1 MNYNKNNAKQTKK
14 DALEDYVP
22 VHARVA
28 AFYKKFPEGRII
40 TDIVIIDEEKVIMK
54 ATIYRDERD
63 IIAAQDFALEKFGSS
78 FINVNSALENCSTS
92 ATGRA
97 LAMLGFEIKKSIASY
112 EEVANAKL
120 NQNGEAKA
128 IDPKENKS
136 VTPANKNLLLSAAY
150 KKGYTK
156 DVFESMLE
164 KKYHCNIS
172 NIDMNTFNTVYA
184 NLSKVKCAVAESN

>member
-1 MNYNKNNAKQTKK
+1 MSYNKNNTKQTKK
-14 DALEDYVP
+14 DAIEDYVP

-28 AFYKKFPEGRII
+28 AFYKKFPEGRIV
-40 TDIVIIDEEKVIMK
+40 TDIVIIDEEKVVMK

-92 ATGRA
+92 AVGRA

-120 NQNGEAKA
+120 NQENKEAKD
-128 IDPKENKS
+128 IDVKNNKKV
-136 VTPANKNLLLSAAY
+136 VTTANKNLLLSAAS

-164 KKYHCNIS
+164 KKYNCNLS
-172 NIDMNTFNTVYA
+172 NIDMSTFNTVYS
-184 NLSKVKCAVAESN
+184 NLNKAQ